1 VEQVISEEKISE
13 IRDRAD
19 IVEVISSYVDL
30 KRVGSNFQGLCPF
43 HAEKTPS
50 FNVNPNRQ
58 FFHCFG
64 CGAGGDVFAFVMKME
79 GLSFVQAA
87 QELGRRLG
95 IEVEDQPPT
104 PAEEEHR
111 RRRELLLRIN
121 EIAADFYHHTLM
133 ATDEGQRGRDYL
145 RRRGFEG
152 EIVTRFRLG
161 FAPERW
167 DALATLLRDKGFEP
181 EAGRQLGLV
190 RPGKN
195 GREDFDFFRNRL
207 IFPIIDNKN
216 EVVALGGRALG
227 DSQPKYLNSPESPV
241 YRKSQTFYGLHQA
254 QDAIRRS
261 GECILVEGYF
271 DLLAVSRAG
280 WENVLATCGT
290 ALTGEHAA
298 LLRRMSKKVLLLFD
312 GDAAGEK
319 ANFRAMEEVLKE
331 GLSAA
336 VIRLDPGED
345 PDSFLLKKGKEE
357 FRQRIRQAR
366 PAFAAFMDK
375 TLREQGS
382 GHEGMARAA
391 GEILAKLRLL
401 ANPIERELYLQDLA
415 EKTGLPPEILK
426 GRGGKPAA
434 ATEHAGTG
442 LREAK
447 NHLELVRFDHGDK
460 LAEKSQNWLLSLLAV
475 DSEVRRRL
483 AAEGTT
489 RYFADSNRRVVADHL
504 LEASGS
510 GPDLASLAT
519 SAQLNEEQKSIVME
533 VLNENA
539 AHLLEERERIFHD
552 CCRTVEL
559 QRLQQRSR
567 ELTRLIIEAEKSGDD
582 NALATCSREKM
593 EINRLL
599 KAGN

>member
-1 VEQVISEEKISE
+1 MISEEKISE

>member
-1 VEQVISEEKISE
+1 VEQVISEEKINE